1 MKATARQYFML
12 LEAVTAIGLV
22 GLLLAG
28 VYAGIRLNEDMLQHT
43 VSQRQALDV
52 LDNVVERLA
61 AEAPVTLPRC
71 AALLAEELAPS
82 PLAGQPGV
90 RSVCEPATES
100 GAILCAIRNHEH
112 LLAEI
117 RIGRREQ

>member
-1 MKATARQYFML
+1 ML

-61 AEAPVTLPRC
+61 AEAGPARLAVVKVDATQPGGLAEDALGVAKGSPLPAFRFYKGIRSVG
-71 AALLAEELAPS
+71 ALAGYKPALLKEEVAKLV
-82 PLAGQPGV
+82 G
-90 RSVCEPATES
+90 
-100 GAILCAIRNHEH
+100 
-112 LLAEI
+112 
-117 RIGRREQ
+117 